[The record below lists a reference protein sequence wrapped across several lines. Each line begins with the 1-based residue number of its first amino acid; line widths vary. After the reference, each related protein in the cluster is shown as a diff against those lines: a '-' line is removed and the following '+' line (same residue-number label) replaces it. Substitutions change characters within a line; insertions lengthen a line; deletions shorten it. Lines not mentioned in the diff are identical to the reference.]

1 MPHQFN
7 AKNFEAAAA
16 SVGDTTKYA
25 MAKRTGLSPSTIT
38 RLIKGFCQPGTETQ
52 GKILSVYPLTINQ
65 LMTDDDHARQAAA

>member
-1 MPHQFN
+1 MHQFN

-52 GKILSVYPLTINQ
+52 GKILDVYPLTIDE
-65 LMTDDDHARQAAA
+65 LMTNDDQPQRVAA